1 MLGIMGAMPE
11 EVEGILADMQD
22 RKEVKMAM
30 RTFHV
35 GKLHNRDCVVVFSRW
50 GKVAAA
56 STASILIHHFQVK
69 SILFTGV
76 AGGLHADVQIGD
88 IVIGRNFYQ
97 HDMDARPLLKE
108 FEIPLLGINHF
119 KGSTEQILNAETL
132 LKSQLA
138 KHTLLLEIDERSKEK
153 FGLHQPK
160 LLVGD
165 IASGDRFFASAQ
177 DKQLLMKK
185 LPELLCVEMEG
196 SAVAQVAYE
205 HEIPFLVIRTISDSA
220 NDHSAIDFLSFIKE
234 IASNYS
240 RLIVRCLLQ

>member
-1 MLGIMGAMPE
+1 MGAMPE
-11 EVEGILADMQD
+11 EVEGILADMLD

-56 STASILIHHFQVK
+56 STASILIHHFHVK

-76 AGGLHADVQIGD
+76 AGGLHSDVQVGD
-88 IVIGRNFYQ
+88 IVIGKNFYQ

-108 FEIPLLGINHF
+108 FEIPLLGMNHF
-119 KGSTEQILNAETL
+119 KGSSEQILNAEIQ
-132 LKSQLA
+132 LKSQLTQ
-138 KHTLLLEIDERSKEK
+138 HTLLLEIDDRSKEK

-160 LLVGD
+160 LHVGD

-177 DKQLLMKK
+177 DKQLLMQK

-196 SAVAQVAYE
+196 SAVAQVAHE

>member
-56 STASILIHHFQVK
+56 STASILIHHFKVK

-76 AGGLHADVQIGD
+76 AGGIHSDVKVGD

-97 HDMDARPLLKE
+97 HDMDARPLLEE
-108 FEIPLLGINHF
+108 FEIPLLGVNHF
-119 KGSTEQILNAETL
+119 KGITEQITIAEMQ
-132 LKSQLA
+132 LKSHLA
-138 KHTLLLEIDERSKEK
+138 ENILFQEITENTKEK
-153 FGLHQPK
+153 FGIHHPILH
-160 LLVGD
+160 VGD
-165 IASGDRFFASAQ
+165 IASGDRFFASAL
-177 DKQLLMKK
+177 DKQILLQK
-185 LPELLCVEMEG
+185 LPKVLCVEMEG
-196 SAVAQVAYE
+196 SAVAQVAHE
-205 HEIPFLVIRTISDSA
+205 NEIPFLVIRTISDAA
-220 NDHSAIDFLSFIKE
+220 NDTSATDFMSFIKE
-234 IASNYS
+234 VASIYT
-240 RLIVRCLLQ
+240 RLIVRCLLL